1 MTVDLETQV
10 DMYLKPVATGVH
22 DWIPISRAN
31 EMIVLRDHDV
41 VITDGNQNLNSDT
54 GIPNRCSFVVRDP
67 NGHLNRKNPLGD
79 YWGSIGLG
87 TQVRVGV
94 LRMDDQCGRTVADT
108 NWGSVGNTAGD
119 TWTAGTSSG
128 GTVAAGDWSVSSG
141 SARHSLPVADCYRLS
156 ELSKVSRP
164 FSNVEVRRRFKVPTN
179 NVTGTGAIATET
191 WLRTVDVSNFLAV
204 SYAFLPDESVQIAI
218 YDRTAGV
225 NRYLLYYTTIP
236 GLSLS
241 STVDYEL
248 RCHVESGT
256 VRAKIWELGE
266 PEPLEWQ
273 AVGSDAIVREG
284 YVSIADYVY
293 AGNTNTKPL
302 VCQHDFIQASIPV
315 FFGEVTELTPSGED
329 KTELKTVAVEAAGI
343 LDRLQ
348 SSKAPPTS
356 VMRRTRAGKRAW
368 LRLGS
373 LSADSGTVRSITLP
387 TSELLGVTTGDF
399 FFINDLDS
407 ANDSD
412 QKEDAKFIITGSSVA
427 GPNTTLTFTPDARD
441 ALELDSSISCYR
453 ESPSTVQPI
462 AYWPME
468 DGESATQISSGLVN
482 GTPMSIVDSPD
493 FGAESGF
500 QCSFPVLKI
509 NDAELTGTIPD
520 YTDAGVFTVTFLL
533 SMPDSDEAATGTDL
547 VQFYTTGTG
556 YSWDLRYTAG
566 SGGSF
571 QLLVFNAGLTLL
583 YDTGSI
589 NFDMRGDRGLITL
602 VCKQV
607 GGTVTYQ
614 LFKVQT
620 DTGAIGGV
628 GPTTVTGVTTLGK
641 ITQIRVNPAGG
652 YDDVGY
658 GHLTIIPA
666 EWGSA
671 QVAREARAWL
681 NQAAMFRY
689 MRLCYEENIPFT
701 YRSNVDA
708 LTTLLGHQKV
718 EKIGQLFKRPAEAD
732 GGFLIGS
739 LGALALEYITR
750 GALTNLDAIAT
761 FSVSSGHV
769 KPPFNPKADYSAI
782 ENLVTVN
789 RIDGTTAVSELTE
802 GDMSTQN
809 PPDGVRIRPGDYDLS
824 LGGDYQA
831 QYHADWRQSKGT
843 LDQYRIPRLEL
854 TPAGNSAVSVERML
868 SIGVG
873 TRIDITDLSSK
884 DIYDD
889 LQQLVNGRTL
899 RLGMREYPMVSLVC
913 SPYEV
918 YRTFALTSNSR
929 SRPGMVDT
937 ETGSTL
943 TSSQTGSLTIT
954 STTGYYLVTTATT
967 DFPMNVMID
976 GEEMTWSGV
985 ADTATLGQQI
995 ATITVR
1001 GVNGAAKAHGLG
1013 ESIQLAELNRYQ
1025 FRS

>member
-1 MTVDLETQV
+1 MVDLETRV
-10 DMYLKPVATGVH
+10 EMYLRPVATGVY
-22 DWIPISRAN
+22 DWIPIDRTN
-31 EMIVLRDHDV
+31 DMIVLREHDI

-54 GIPNRCSFVVRDP
+54 GVPNRCAFSVRDP

-87 TQVRVGV
+87 TQTRIGV
-94 LRMDDQCGRTVADT
+94 LRVDDQFGRTIADT
-108 NWGSVGNTAGD
+108 NWGSVGNTDGD

-128 GTVAAGDWSVSSG
+128 GTVAAGDWSVASG

-156 ELSKVSRP
+156 ELSKNSRLLT
-164 FSNVEVRRRFKVPTN
+164 NVEVRRRFKVPTS

-191 WLRTVDVSNFLAV
+191 WLRTIDISNFLAV

-225 NRYLLYYTTIP
+225 NRYLLYYTTIS

-248 RCHVESGT
+248 RCHVEGGT
-256 VRAKIWELGE
+256 VRAKIWEVGD
-266 PEPLEWQ
+266 PEPLDWQ
-273 AVGSDAIVREG
+273 AIGSDAVVREG
-284 YVSIADYVY
+284 YMAIADYVY

-315 FFGEVTELTPSGED
+315 FFGEITDLTPSGED
-329 KTELKTVAVEAAGI
+329 KSETKVTEVEAAGI

-368 LRLGS
+368 LRLGN
-373 LSADSGTVRSITLP
+373 LAADSGTVRSITLP

-399 FFINDLDS
+399 FFLNDVDS
-407 ANDSD
+407 TNTS
-412 QKEDAKFIITGSSVA
+412 QHKEDAKFVVTGSSVA
-427 GPNTTLTFTPDARD
+427 GANTTLTFTPDARVAI
-441 ALELDSSISCYR
+441 ALDDTISCYR

-468 DGESATQISSGLVN
+468 DGESATQILSGLVN
-482 GTPMSIVDSPD
+482 GDPMSVVDSPD

-520 YTDAGVFTVTFLL
+520 YTDPGVFTVTFLL

-547 VQFYTTGTG
+547 FQFYTTGTG
-556 YSWDLRYTAG
+556 YSWDLRYTANG
-566 SGGSF
+566 GGSF

-583 YDTGSI
+583 
-589 NFDMRGDRGLITL
+589 FDSGQIDFSMRGDRGLITL

-628 GPTTVTGVTTLGK
+628 GPATVTGVTTLGK
-641 ITQIRVNPAGG
+641 ITQVRVNPGGG

-658 GHLTIIPA
+658 GHLTVVPA
-666 EWGSA
+666 EWGSS
-671 QVAREARAWL
+671 QVGREARAWL

-701 YRSNVDA
+701 YRASVDV
-708 LTTLLGHQKV
+708 LTPLLGHQKV
-718 EKIGQLFKRPAEAD
+718 EKIGQLFKRPAESD

-739 LGALALEYITR
+739 TGALALEYISR
-750 GALTNLDAIAT
+750 GALLNLGPVAT

-789 RIDGTTAVSELTE
+789 RIDGSTAVSELTD

-831 QYHADWRQSKGT
+831 QYHADWRQSVGT

-873 TRIDITDLSSK
+873 MRVDITDLSSK

-899 RLGMREYPMVSLVC
+899 RLGMREYPRISLVC

-918 YRTFALTSNSR
+918 YRTFALTSDDR
-929 SRPGMVDT
+929 ARPGMVDT
-937 ETGSTL
+937 ETASTL
-943 TSSQTGSLTIT
+943 TSSQTGSLTII
-954 STTGYYLVTTATT
+954 SSTGYYLVTTDAA

-976 GEEMTWSGV
+976 GEVMTWSAV
-985 ADTATLGQQI
+985 VDTATPGQQT
-995 ATITVR
+995 ATISVR
-1001 GVNGAAKAHGLG
+1001 GVNGAAKAHASGV
-1013 ESIQLAELNRYQ
+1013 SVQLAEPNRYQ
-1025 FRS
+1025 FKS